1 MTPAAAEAASQPPAR
16 LGTTSGRRLTVRVL
30 SGVVLI
36 GVVAAA
42 LIAGGWL
49 FVALVALAAALGAL
63 EFARLAAALGAEPP
77 LWLAIPLTVW
87 LAIQRAIPG
96 SLPGLDLGLAAALVA
111 GLAGLV
117 VAKLSWRGWFA
128 AVAGSIYIGFAL
140 GFYVALLH
148 WRPGEQRYGTLMVLV
163 PAAAVVACDTLAFV
177 VGSAAGRHRF
187 FPHLSPRKSVEG
199 AAAGLIGSVAMVAVL
214 GPPLLGLAPAL
225 AALLGLAVGVAAQ
238 AGDLAESAL
247 KRQAGAKDAGGLI
260 PGHGGLLDR
269 LDSLLLVA
277 PVAYFFDLVVG
288 LH

>member
-16 LGTTSGRRLTVRVL
+16 LGTTSGRRLAVRVL
-30 SGVVLI
+30 SGAVLI

-49 FVALVALAAALGAL
+49 FVALVALAAALGAR

-77 LWLAIPLTVW
+77 LWLLMPLTVW
-87 LAIQRAIPG
+87 LAIQHAIPG
-96 SLPGLDLGLAAALVA
+96 RAAGLDVGLAAALVV

-117 VAKLSWRGWFA
+117 VAKLSWRGWLA
-128 AVAGSIYIGFAL
+128 AVGGAIYIGFAL
-140 GFYVALLH
+140 GFYVALLQ
-148 WRPGEQRYGTLMVLV
+148 WRPGDQRYGMLLVLV
-163 PAAAVVACDTLAFV
+163 PAAAVVASDTLAFV
-177 VGSAAGRHRF
+177 VGSVAGRHRF

-199 AAAGLIGSVAMVAVL
+199 AVAGLLGAVATAAVL
-214 GPPLLGLAPAL
+214 GPPLLGVAPLL

-269 LDSLLLVA
+269 LDSLLVVA
-277 PVAYFFDLVVG
+277 PIAYFFDLAVG